1 MSGPTAI
8 VDYSRPVGWWC
19 PVCGD
24 TVAVSVGPYGV
35 PPRRFCANVL
45 SGSVFCFRGVIP
57 RYLPIPDG
65 QRPPAASEVEEA
77 EVVTF
82 TIPGT
87 ADPAWCAPPGWTT
100 FKDTAE
106 EIYEIVVGVK
116 AFVTG
121 ATE

>member
-19 PVCGD
+19 RRTCHDYTLEEG
-24 TVAVSVGPYGV
+24 GP
-35 PPRRFCANVL
+35 PCNA
-45 SGSVFCFRGVIP
+45 CIP
-57 RYLPIPDG
+57 RYLPIPEG